1 MDKKAKIL
9 VVDDEDRNLRLMKL
23 LLTSFGY
30 DVLTA
35 SNGGEAL
42 EKVHDI
48 PPDVILLDIMMPQI
62 DGLQVARQLKRE
74 EETKIIPIVMVT
86 ALNEVEDRVKA
97 LEAGADDF
105 LSKPVDKIEL
115 RARVQSLVMVKA
127 CNDHMRN
134 YQKELE
140 AEVAK
145 RTEQLRQALK
155 KLKEV
160 SLESICHLCRAAEYR
175 DENTGDHIKRMSRYA
190 SAVARKMGLNK
201 QTVEDFL
208 YTAPMH
214 DAGKIGIPDHILLKS
229 GKLNDKEWQ
238 IMKQHTIIGAQIL
251 AGSGAKFI
259 KLAQTIALTHHEKWD
274 GSGYPKGLKGP
285 KIPLVGRIAAIAD
298 VFDALTSKRPYRM
311 KPFSLEEA
319 FNYIKKERGRHFDPK
334 VVDAFFAAKDEILL
348 IRESDNDNNL
358 LRDGLKIEKRKQ
370 CSASHTS
377 LHIPFA
383 LNLSKG
389 ERYRMAPFMVR
400 HVHQE
405 RIVKRCLM
413 HYSNMS
419 IKVDHK
425 M

>member
-1 MDKKAKIL
+1 MDTKAKIL
-9 VVDDEDRNLRLMKL
+9 VVDDEDRNLRLMTL

-35 SNGGEAL
+35 SNGEEAL

-48 PPDVILLDIMMPQI
+48 PPDVILLDVMMPQI
-62 DGLQVARQLKRE
+62 DGLEVARQLKRE

-105 LSKPVDKIEL
+105 LNKPVDKTEL
-115 RARVQSLVMVKA
+115 RARVQSLLKVKA

-140 AEVAK
+140 TEVAK
-145 RTEQLRQALK
+145 RTIQVRQALK

-160 SLESICHLCRAAEYR
+160 SLESICHLCRAAEYK
-175 DENTGDHIKRMSRYA
+175 DENTGDHIKRMSHYA

-201 QTVEDFL
+201 QTVEDLL

-214 DAGKIGIPDHILLKS
+214 DAGKIGIPDHILLKP
-229 GKLNDKEWQ
+229 GKLDDKEWE

-259 KLAQTIALTHHEKWD
+259 KLAQIIAISHHEKWD
-274 GSGYPKGLKGP
+274 GTGYPEGLKGP
-285 KIPLVGRIAAIAD
+285 RIPLVGRIAAIAD
-298 VFDALTSKRPYRM
+298 VFDALTSSRPYRM

-319 FNYIKKERGRHFDPK
+319 FHYIKKERGRHFAPE
-334 VVDAFFAAKDEILL
+334 VVDAFFAAEGEILL
-348 IRESDNDNNL
+348 IKEN
-358 LRDGLKIEKRKQ
+358 IEKNVK
-370 CSASHTS
+370 A
-377 LHIPFA
+377 LH
-383 LNLSKG
+383 
-389 ERYRMAPFMVR
+389 V
-400 HVHQE
+400 
-405 RIVKRCLM
+405 
-413 HYSNMS
+413 
-419 IKVDHK
+419 
-425 M
+425 